1 MILSLLLCENT
12 FGGEQGRWFG
22 DWLKRLCM
30 CVCVFHKHML
40 DIIKTE
46 ILITETSVKQSYF
59 PSLNG

>member
-1 MILSLLLCENT
+1 MV
-12 FGGEQGRWFG
+12 W
-22 DWLKRLCM
+22 RLAEETVYV